1 MSQALSGRHFLKLL
15 DFTPAEITGLVDLA
29 QDLKEKKH
37 AGIPHRYL
45 EGKNIVLIFEKTS
58 TRTRCSFEVA
68 GHDLGMGVT
77 YLDPSGSQ
85 IGNKES
91 IKDTARV
98 LGRMFD
104 GIEYRGY
111 GQEIVETLAEYAGV
125 PVWNGLTN
133 EFHPT
138 QMIADLLTIRENFG
152 SFPGLKLVF
161 MGDAKNNVANS
172 LMVACAKM
180 GINFVAC
187 GPAECMPDTKLV
199 ETCRAIAA
207 ENGCEVQL
215 TSDVEEACTGAN
227 IIYTDIWVS
236 MGEPA
241 SLWEERIKLLSPYQV
256 NEQVMSYAAENAIF
270 MHCLPAFHDTETA
283 VAKDIEERFGLTEME
298 VTDEVFE
305 SPRSRVFDEAENR
318 MHSIKAIMLA
328 TLG

>member
-1 MSQALSGRHFLKLL
+1 MSYALSGRHFLKLL
-15 DFTPAEITGLVDLA
+15 DFTSEEIVGLVDLA

-45 EGKNIVLIFEKTS
+45 EGKNMVLIFEKTS

-111 GQEIVETLAEYAGV
+111 GQEIVETLAEYSGV
-125 PVWNGLTN
+125 PVWNGLTD

-152 SFPGLKLVF
+152 DFQGLNLVF

-172 LMVACAKM
+172 LMVASAKM
-180 GINFVAC
+180 GINFTAC
-187 GPAECMPDTKLV
+187 GPAECMPNDELV
-199 ETCRAIAA
+199 ATCRAIAA
-207 ENGCEVQL
+207 ENNCEIRL
-215 TSDVEEACTGAN
+215 TSDVEEACTGA
-227 IIYTDIWVS
+227 
-236 MGEPA
+236 
-241 SLWEERIKLLSPYQV
+241 K
-256 NEQVMSYAAENAIF
+256 VMAMAADNAIF
-270 MHCLPAFHDTETA
+270 LHCLPAFHDTDTS
-283 VAKDIEERFGLTEME
+283 VAQDIEARFGLTEME

-305 SPRSRVFDEAENR
+305 SAQSKVFDEAENR
-318 MHSIKAIMLA
+318 MHSIKAIVLA